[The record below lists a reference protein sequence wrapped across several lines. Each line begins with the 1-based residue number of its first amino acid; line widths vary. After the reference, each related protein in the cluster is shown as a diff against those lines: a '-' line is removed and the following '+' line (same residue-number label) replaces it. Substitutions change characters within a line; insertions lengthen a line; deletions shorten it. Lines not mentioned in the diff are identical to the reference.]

1 MKRKKLLEKIKA
13 ALEFLDDTDLKIIT
27 SIFFEKVTNKDMAA
41 QLNVSKEFI
50 VRHKRESTEKIADI
64 MYGHLVGSNFS
75 SSYLQDWNFDDIEK
89 TMWSGFWNYII
100 RLDYNIYRN
109 IGVLISWYK
118 VNKLV
123 YKIVNTICIFRER
136 LRLFMNIEKL

>member
-1 MKRKKLLEKIKA
+1 MDLKDIFEQTKKDLKGFKTIIVRLKASKLTLEKDTLLSDEDKKLLEKKIKSDEIKLEKIKA

-50 VRHKRESTEKIADI
+50 VRHKRESTERIADI

-75 SSYLQDWNFDDIEK
+75 RSYLE
-89 TMWSGFWNYII
+89 
-100 RLDYNIYRN
+100 L
-109 IGVLISWYK
+109 
-118 VNKLV
+118 
-123 YKIVNTICIFRER
+123 
-136 LRLFMNIEKL
+136 

>member
-1 MKRKKLLEKIKA
+1 MDHKDIFEQTKKDLKGFKTIIARLKASKLTLEKDTLLSDEEKKLLGKKIKSDEIKLEKIKA

-75 SSYLQDWNFDDIEK
+75 SSYLE
-89 TMWSGFWNYII
+89 
-100 RLDYNIYRN
+100 L
-109 IGVLISWYK
+109 
-118 VNKLV
+118 
-123 YKIVNTICIFRER
+123 
-136 LRLFMNIEKL
+136 